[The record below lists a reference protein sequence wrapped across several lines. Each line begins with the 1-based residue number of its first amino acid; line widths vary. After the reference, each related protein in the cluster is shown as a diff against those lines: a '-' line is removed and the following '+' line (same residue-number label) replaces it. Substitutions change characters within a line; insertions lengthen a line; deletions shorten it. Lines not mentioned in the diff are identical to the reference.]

1 MIWWPSSQ
9 WLSDCH
15 PTAQYP
21 LLSSPSCAAS
31 GAEPTSE
38 AAQQNRSWRRNYFQ
52 LGSACSLNQ
61 LTVESWQGKAWSNK
75 RVRGR
80 WGWGLEKRNWESW
93 LGHLG
98 TSSGHPSEGFQPKC
112 LLSAASVMMCD
123 KELVLPSFQFHF
135 SDKRRRRRKEK
146 SNSSKEVKFSLK
158 CLCSSTACD
167 VTEPTA
173 SHAQP
178 QLPAP
183 GRERCASMTTA
194 PRPLRVPLILFSALC
209 L

>member
-1 MIWWPSSQ
+1 MKEELFSAGIC
-9 WLSDCH
+9 LF
-15 PTAQYP
+15 
-21 LLSSPSCAAS
+21 
-31 GAEPTSE
+31 SE
-38 AAQQNRSWRRNYFQ
+38 QAHCGVLTRESLEQQ
-52 LGSACSLNQ
+52 
-61 LTVESWQGKAWSNK
+61 ESERKVGM
-75 RVRGR
+75 RIR
-80 WGWGLEKRNWESW
+80 RNWESW
-93 LGHLG
+93 LGDLG

-167 VTEPTA
+167 VTEPAA

-183 GRERCASMTTA
+183 GREVCFYDNCTASSASTSD
-194 PRPLRVPLILFSALC
+194 LIFCIVPLTKLLQLVAFCNCFSNSDWRVAFVARYAFD
-209 L
+209 